1 MPVNLRDKYAIV
13 GVGQSPI
20 GEVPDMDSLSL
31 LALAMKRA
39 IEDAGLINRDID
51 GIVSRGPDE
60 VYTHHQHIGQILGI
74 NPRFSTTLTSGGA
87 SQCAAVAM
95 AAMAI
100 EAGMCET
107 VVTGY
112 GRNTWSRT
120 RKQGTRQGA
129 ERGLRLPGGAQDGS
143 PEFGLFS
150 AAAMHAFGCRRHM
163 HLYGTTKD
171 QLGAIAVTFRR
182 HASKNPLA
190 QMQEPITI
198 EDYRRSRPIVEPYN
212 ILDCS
217 LNTDGAGAVVVT
229 TAERARDLRQHPVL
243 ITGFGQK
250 NNLRGWFHDDNM
262 VTLGGA
268 ESGAAAFRMAGIGPE
283 DVDVAQIYDCFT
295 YIVLTTLEDYGFC
308 KKGEGG
314 PFVASGAL
322 ELDGLLPTNT
332 SGGQL
337 SEGHVEGMLQI
348 VEAVHQLRRD
358 RPADRQVK
366 DAEIAIVSGHGG
378 NTVCHS
384 TLILRRG

>member
-1 MPVNLRDKYAIV
+1 MPANLRDKYAIV

-39 IEDAGLINRDID
+39 IEDAGLTNKDID
-51 GIVSRGPDE
+51 GIISRGPDE
-60 VYTHHQHIGQILGI
+60 VYTHHQHIGQILGV

-100 EAGMCET
+100 EAGMCDT

-171 QLGAIAVTFRR
+171 QLGTIAVTFRK
-182 HASKNPLA
+182 HASRNPLA
-190 QMQEPITI
+190 QMREPITL
-198 EDYRRSRPIVEPYN
+198 EDYRRSRPIVEPFN
-212 ILDCS
+212 MLDCS

-229 TAERARDLRQHPVL
+229 RAERARDLKQYPVL

-295 YIVLTTLEDYGFC
+295 YIVLATLEDYGFC

-314 PFVASGAL
+314 AFVTSGAL
-322 ELDGLLPTNT
+322 ELDGALPTNT

-337 SEGHVEGMLQI
+337 SEGHVEGMLQV

-358 RPADRQVK
+358 RPPDRQVK
-366 DAEIAIVSGHGG
+366 DAETAIVSGHGG

>member
-1 MPVNLRDKYAIV
+1 MPANLRDKYAIV

-39 IEDAGLINRDID
+39 IEDAGLTNKDID
-51 GIVSRGPDE
+51 GIISRGPDE
-60 VYTHHQHIGQILGI
+60 VYTHHQHIGQILGV

-100 EAGMCET
+100 EAGMCDT

-171 QLGAIAVTFRR
+171 QLGTIAVTFRK
-182 HASKNPLA
+182 HASRNPLA
-190 QMQEPITI
+190 QMREPITL
-198 EDYRRSRPIVEPYN
+198 EDYRRSRPIVEPFN
-212 ILDCS
+212 MLDCS

-229 TAERARDLRQHPVL
+229 RAERARDLKQYPVL

-295 YIVLTTLEDYGFC
+295 YIVLATLEDYGFC

-314 PFVASGAL
+314 AFVTSGAL
-322 ELDGLLPTNT
+322 ELEGALPTNT

-337 SEGHVEGMLQI
+337 SEGHVEGMLQ
-348 VEAVHQLRRD
+348 VLEAVHQLRRD
-358 RPADRQVK
+358 RSPDRQVK
-366 DAEIAIVSGHGG
+366 DAETAIVSGHGG

-384 TLILRRG
+384 TLILQRG

>member
-13 GVGQSPI
+13 GAGQSPI

-39 IEDAGLINRDID
+39 IEDAGLTNRDID
-51 GIVSRGPDE
+51 GIISRGPDE

-129 ERGLRLPGGAQDGS
+129 ERGLRLPGGAQDGA

-171 QLGAIAVTFRR
+171 QLGTIAVTFRK
-182 HASKNPLA
+182 HASRNPLA
-190 QMQEPITI
+190 QMREPITL
-198 EDYRRSRPIVEPYN
+198 EDYRRARPVVEPYN
-212 ILDCS
+212 MLDSS

-229 TAERARDLRQHPVL
+229 RAERARDLKQHPVL
-243 ITGFGQK
+243 IKGFGQK
-250 NNLRGWFHDDNM
+250 NNLSGWFHDDNI

-295 YIVLTTLEDYGFC
+295 YIVLATLEDYGFC

-314 PFVASGAL
+314 AFVTSGAL
-322 ELDGLLPTNT
+322 ELDGALPTNT

-337 SEGHVEGMLQI
+337 SEGHVEGMLQ
-348 VEAVHQLRRD
+348 VLEAVHQLRRD
-358 RPADRQVK
+358 RSPDR
-366 DAEIAIVSGHGG
+366 
-378 NTVCHS
+378 
-384 TLILRRG
+384 

>member
-1 MPVNLRDKYAIV
+1 MPANLRDKYAIV

-31 LALAMKRA
+31 LAVAMKAA
-39 IEDAGLINRDID
+39 IEDAGLTNKDID
-51 GIVSRGPDE
+51 GLITRGPDD
-60 VYTHHQHIGQILGI
+60 VYTHHQHMGQILGI
-74 NPRFSTTLTSGGA
+74 NPRFSASLASGGA

-100 EAGMCET
+100 EAGMCDT

-171 QLGAIAVTFRR
+171 QLGTIAVTFRK
-182 HASKNPLA
+182 HASRNPLA
-190 QMQEPITI
+190 QMREPITL
-198 EDYRRSRPIVEPYN
+198 EDYRRSRPIVEPFN
-212 ILDCS
+212 MLDCS

-229 TAERARDLRQHPVL
+229 RAERARDLKQYPVL

-314 PFVASGAL
+314 AFVTSGAL
-322 ELDGLLPTNT
+322 ELEGALPTNT

-337 SEGHVEGMLQI
+337 SEGHVEGMLQ
-348 VEAVHQLRRD
+348 VLEAVHQLRRD
-358 RPADRQVK
+358 RSPDRQVK
-366 DAEIAIVSGHGG
+366 DAETAIVSGHGG